1 MRRTEALR
9 AALLF
14 DHGKQEEAKI
24 VLEVLQQDFINE
36 ALIGVSLDSE
46 KDTQVLVLSLLG
58 IIKKEQPL
66 YSE

>member
-1 MRRTEALR
+1 M
-9 AALLF
+9 
-14 DHGKQEEAKI
+14 